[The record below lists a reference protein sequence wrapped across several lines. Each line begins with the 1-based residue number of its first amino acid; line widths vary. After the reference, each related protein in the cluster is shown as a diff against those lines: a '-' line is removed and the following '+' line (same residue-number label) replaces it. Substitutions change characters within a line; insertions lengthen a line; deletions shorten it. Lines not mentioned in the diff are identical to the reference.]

1 MCPSL
6 APRMPPEAKGVRG
19 VQHHQDPPMEDPA
32 KGALGATKK
41 LWQELNRMQQAAVNQ
56 VGTDADAAAAAAA
69 APWLELKALASKAN
83 KAVQAMQRLARD
95 EAVRA
100 DVRHGILREA
110 VRDELIDREAN
121 AARVLDRQRTLAE
134 AQRDGATVLER
145 SLTSARGVEAAIGSL
160 CPHQVHVA
168 PGVALL
174 ANGR

>member
-1 MCPSL
+1 
-6 APRMPPEAKGVRG
+6 MPP
-19 VQHHQDPPMEDPA
+19 DPLMEDQA
-32 KGALGATKK
+32 KGALSATKK
-41 LWQELNRMQQAAVNQ
+41 LWHELNRLQQAAVTEAGSGPNA
-56 VGTDADAAAAAAA
+56 DADGAS
-69 APWLELKALASKAN
+69 APWVELKALAAKAN
-83 KAVQAMQRLARD
+83 KAVQAMQRLGRD
-95 EAVRA
+95 EAARA

-121 AARVLDRQRTLAE
+121 AARVLDRQRALAE
-134 AQRDGATVLER
+134 AQRDGTTVLER